1 MNQKKIGKFIN
12 QKRKEKNLTQKQLAE
27 YLGVT
32 EKSISNWEN
41 GRNMP
46 DLSLFEPLCKI
57 LNITINELMSGEAIA
72 NKDYQK
78 KLEENII
85 NLALSNTKRLHK
97 RIVILL
103 IVVTIVFI
111 ILLTGIILYRTIEL
125 DIDYD
130 ERMMSCSFDD
140 NKLIYK
146 VEGTSVFNTK
156 YITKIVND
164 NKYLIFHST
173 INLYNINHNKW
184 EYHESLGESLIGNR
198 IPFGSSL
205 ELKEEK
211 DKYSNVIAIYTNKS
225 LKDIEKLNGDELI
238 NEINNSYQMC
248 SLN

>member
-140 NKLIYK
+140 KKLIYK
-146 VEGTSVFNTK
+146 IEGTSVFNTK
-156 YITKIVND
+156 YITKIVNN

-184 EYHESLGESLIGNR
+184 EYLESLGESLIGNR
-198 IPFGSSL
+198 IPFSSSL
-205 ELKEEK
+205 ELEEEK
-211 DKYSNVIAIYTNKS
+211 DKYSNIIVIYTNKS
-225 LKDIEKLNGDELI
+225 LKNIEKLNNNELI